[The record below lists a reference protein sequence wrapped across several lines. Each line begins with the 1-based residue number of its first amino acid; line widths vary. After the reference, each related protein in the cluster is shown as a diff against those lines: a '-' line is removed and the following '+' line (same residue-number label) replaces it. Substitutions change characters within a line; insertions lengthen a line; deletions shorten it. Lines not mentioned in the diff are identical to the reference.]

1 MKGQVT
7 KWATIGKDIRRRD
20 MVKKAKKDIAEAT
33 PEGQE
38 PLTGGQAGGD
48 GEYKI
53 EDLIQKL
60 QEKEKEAADN
70 YDRYMRAAADL
81 ENYKKRA
88 NREKADCIKYGQENL
103 IKDILPMVDSLGR
116 AMEHSCNSND
126 FEAFREGLKLVQ
138 NQLNCCL
145 EKHGRDESGRAV
157 DDR

>member
-1 MKGQVT
+1 
-7 KWATIGKDIRRRD
+7 
-20 MVKKAKKDIAEAT
+20 MVKKAKKDIVEGT
-33 PEGQE
+33 SEGQE

-60 QEKEKEAADN
+60 HEKEKEAADN

-116 AMEHSCNSND
+116 AMEHACNSND

-145 EKHGRDESGRAV
+145 EKHGVEKI
-157 DDR
+157 